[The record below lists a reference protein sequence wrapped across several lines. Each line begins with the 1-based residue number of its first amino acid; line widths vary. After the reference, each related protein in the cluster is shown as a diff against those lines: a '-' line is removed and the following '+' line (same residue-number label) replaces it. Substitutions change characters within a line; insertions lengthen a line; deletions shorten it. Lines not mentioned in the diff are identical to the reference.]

1 MAYACIC
8 HLFFVIL
15 WPILCVRTESAHVY
29 TYKEKMKNEVNR
41 APVAKKIALIGYGKM
56 GHMIEQIALERGH
69 EIVGII
75 DPTLAVS
82 DQHSVISFNSE
93 AFLSADVAIEFTT
106 PATAK
111 ENILRAWAQGVPV
124 VCGTTGWNL
133 AFGNEVAKVH
143 TTPLNGQATHASAL
157 PKNWKFSGT
166 PNKVIIKDEMGKTML
181 VWSSNFSVGVNIFF
195 DVNKFLAEKMEKQ
208 PQYTPRIT
216 ETHHIHKLDKPS
228 GTAKTLA
235 NDIMSAVLPLN
246 GDLLDSDGHR
256 QSSVLNDVPI
266 ESIREG
272 EVPGTHEVMWDSEE
286 DTIVIT
292 HIAKGRRGFALG
304 AVLAAEQ
311 LNR

>member
-1 MAYACIC
+1 MILEKRMAYACIC

-15 WPILCVRTESAHVY
+15 WPIFCVRTESAYAY
-29 TYKEKMKNEVNR
+29 TYRKKM
-41 APVAKKIALIGYGKM
+41 KIALIGYGKM

-75 DPTLAVS
+75 DPTL
-82 DQHSVISFNSE
+82 VIGDCSLLIDFNSE
-93 AFLSADVAIEFTT
+93 AFRSADVAIEFTT

-124 VCGTTGWNL
+124 ISGSTGWRPEEL
-133 AFGNEVAKVH
+133 EIGD
-143 TTPLNGQATHASAL
+143 
-157 PKNWKFSGT
+157 WKLEIEGSR
-166 PNKVIIKDEMGKTML
+166 VVVKDEAGKVML
-181 VWSSNFSVGVNIFF
+181 VWSSNYSVGVNIFF
-195 DVNKFLAEKMEKQ
+195 EMNKWLAEKMENQ
-208 PQYTPRIT
+208 PQYTPSIT

-235 NDIMSAVLPLN
+235 NDIMSAAEPLN
-246 GDLLDSDGHR
+246 GDAS
-256 QSSVLNDVPI
+256 LNDVPI

>member
-1 MAYACIC
+1 
-8 HLFFVIL
+8 
-15 WPILCVRTESAHVY
+15 
-29 TYKEKMKNEVNR
+29 
-41 APVAKKIALIGYGKM
+41 M

-69 EIVGII
+69 AIVARI
-75 DPTLAVS
+75 DAG
-82 DQHSVISFNSE
+82 D
-93 AFLSADVAIEFTT
+93 AFELNGADVAIEFTT

-111 ENILRAWAQGVPV
+111 ENILRAWAQDVPV
-124 VCGTTGWNL
+124 VCGSTGWD
-133 AFGNEVAKVH
+133 ASKVES
-143 TTPLNGQATHASAL
+143 G
-157 PKNWKFSGT
+157 KWKVESEGSR
-166 PNKVIIKDEMGKTML
+166 VVVKDEKGKTML

-195 DVNKFLAEKMEKQ
+195 EMNKWWAEKMEQQ
-208 PQYTPRIT
+208 PQYTPSIT

-235 NDIMSAVLPLN
+235 EGIRDTGIPRYRDIE
-246 GDLLDSDGHR
+246 
-256 QSSVLNDVPI
+256 I

-311 LNR
+311 LQR